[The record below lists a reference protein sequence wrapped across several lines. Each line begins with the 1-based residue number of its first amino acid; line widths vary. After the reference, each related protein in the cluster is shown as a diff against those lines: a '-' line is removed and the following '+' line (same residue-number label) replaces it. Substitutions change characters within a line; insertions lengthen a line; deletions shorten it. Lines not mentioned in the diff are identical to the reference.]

1 LDIKLR
7 GSIFKSFR
15 FEIVLYSLLSLIY
28 ALLTEAVLS
37 FGIYIIY
44 KVVDGNQNRGI
55 IGKGLTALDNNLEHN
70 NALNNYGLSK
80 MPERPITDGFN
91 LPGKG
96 FIVVFVTVMLI
107 IGITLFTMYFLLLTK
122 KFGNYIEKISTGITA
137 IAAGDFETKIVINND
152 DEFAVIAE
160 KINQMAADIKI
171 IMENDRKGDHT
182 KNQLITS
189 VAHDLRTPLTS
200 IIGYLELVSDSS
212 KVTQDTKEHY
222 IKVAYNKSKR
232 LEKLIEDLFAYTKF
246 SSGEVVM
253 DYSEID
259 MVKFIAQL
267 ADEFYP
273 SFQESGLEY
282 EFVCDVNSAVVVA
295 DGNLLARAF
304 ANLIDNAIKYGRD
317 GKSVRIELKEENDS
331 IKVLIT
337 NYGKLIPE
345 NELGYIFE
353 RFYRLETSRSSET
366 GGTGLGL
373 AIAKNIVLMHQGT
386 IEVRSDFNGT
396 VFEVDLKKKEDGH
409 QDE

>member
-1 LDIKLR
+1 
-7 GSIFKSFR
+7 
-15 FEIVLYSLLSLIY
+15 
-28 ALLTEAVLS
+28 
-37 FGIYIIY
+37 
-44 KVVDGNQNRGI
+44 
-55 IGKGLTALDNNLEHN
+55 
-70 NALNNYGLSK
+70 
-80 MPERPITDGFN
+80 
-91 LPGKG
+91 
-96 FIVVFVTVMLI
+96 
-107 IGITLFTMYFLLLTK
+107 
-122 KFGNYIEKISTGITA
+122 
-137 IAAGDFETKIVINND
+137 
-152 DEFAVIAE
+152 
-160 KINQMAADIKI
+160 
-171 IMENDRKGDHT
+171 
-182 KNQLITS
+182 

-200 IIGYLELVSDSS
+200 IIGYLELVSDRS
-212 KVTQDTKEHY
+212 KVSQETKDHY

-253 DYSEID
+253 DCLEID

-273 SFQESGLEY
+273 SFQENGLEY
-282 EFVCDVNSAVVVA
+282 EFICDVNSAVVVA

-304 ANLIDNAIKYGRD
+304 ANLIDNAIKYGKD
-317 GKSVRIELKEENDS
+317 GKSVKIELKEDREL
-331 IKVLIT
+331 IRVMIT

-353 RFYRLETSRSSET
+353 RFYRLEASRSNET

-396 VFEVDLKKKEDGH
+396 VFEVDLKKKEEGH